1 MSRHGK
7 RLGRKLFK
15 SVKKGGSIL
24 RKSANVTKSI
34 IGQVDKLSGGA
45 LTKSLNEDPRT
56 RAMLTGVNVI
66 AN

>member
-1 MSRHGK
+1 MARGK

-45 LTKSLNEDPRT
+45 LTKALNEDPRT
-56 RAMLTGVNVI
+56 RAMLTGVDVV

>member
-1 MSRHGK
+1 MARGK

-56 RAMLTGVNVI
+56 RAMLSGVDVV
-66 AN
+66 AG